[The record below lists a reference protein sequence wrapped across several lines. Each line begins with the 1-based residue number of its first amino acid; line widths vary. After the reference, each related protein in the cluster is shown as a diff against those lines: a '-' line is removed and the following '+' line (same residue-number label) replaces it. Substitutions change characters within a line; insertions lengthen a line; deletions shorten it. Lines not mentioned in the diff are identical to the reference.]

1 MEHVFSPKRLAV
13 VGASS
18 RPDNLARGI
27 IGNLLRFEY
36 EGEIFPVG
44 RHSGAIR
51 GIPIYDE
58 VGKIPGSIDA
68 AVILTPARTVPDTAR
83 ACLDHGAR
91 ALYVETAG
99 FRELGAE
106 GAGLERTLLEIARSR
121 GARLVGPNCIG
132 VVNAHTGLVTS
143 CIEVH
148 RVSPGAVAVVT
159 QSGGY
164 GVSLLAEFT
173 AKNLGL
179 SKFVSIGNKLDVDEV
194 ACLEYLAA
202 DPATE
207 VVCLYLEGIAD
218 GRRLAE
224 AVARCPKPVVVH
236 KANRGRLARRIAMSH
251 TAALTNDTAVV
262 EAALRQAGAVLA
274 SSINEMVRTAMA
286 LRMAPMK
293 GRRLVAITRSGGHA
307 VMAADTC
314 ERYDFVL
321 PPLPERVI
329 EETRRRTRAHVIK
342 LTNPMD
348 LGDMWDRQ
356 FYFDLLDMCL
366 ADESYDAAVFQY
378 AHMIQDQP
386 PFPPDILER
395 IRAMSE
401 RHGKPVGFCFVHND
415 EMVAN
420 LCRRAVYPVF
430 ASIDD
435 AVTALAVRVRAA
447 AGRREMGLKTRP
459 DRIDTARAE
468 GILQCFEACLG
479 GGAPRFLGSEAF
491 ELLGAYGIPVA
502 PWCVAHD
509 EAEAVSNAGRVG
521 YPAVLKVL
529 SPQLSHKT
537 EAGGVVLGLS
547 SDEELRTALRAMR
560 ANVTARFPDAEIRGF
575 LVQKLV
581 PGGVEVIVG
590 GRRSAEFGPVVI
602 VGLGGV
608 YVEVMADAAMRL
620 APVSADE
627 ARAMIE
633 DLKGHKLLEGVR
645 GQPPADLDALVDVI
659 VRLGVLL
666 ADQPRIAEIDLNP
679 VKVFPAGQ
687 GAMAV
692 DARVIVE

>member
-1 MEHVFSPKRLAV
+1 MEHVFTPKRLAV

-27 IGNLLRFEY
+27 LSNLLRFEY

-51 GIPIYDE
+51 GIPIYDS
-58 VGKIPGSIDA
+58 VAKIPGAIDA
-68 AVILTPARTVPDTAR
+68 AVILTPARVVIETAKS
-83 ACLDHGAR
+83 CIGHGAR
-91 ALYVETAG
+91 VLYVETAG
-99 FRELGAE
+99 FRELGDE
-106 GAGLERTLLEIARSR
+106 GARLEQELLAAARGS

-132 VVNAHTGLVTS
+132 VINAHTGLVTS
-143 CIEVH
+143 FIEVN
-148 RVSPGAVAVVT
+148 RVSPGGIAVVT

-173 AKNLGL
+173 AKNMGL

-194 ACLEYLAA
+194 ACLEYFSR
-202 DPATE
+202 DPQTE
-207 VVCLYLEGIAD
+207 VICLYLEGIAD

-236 KANRGRLARRIAMSH
+236 KANRGWLSQRVAMSH
-251 TAALTNDTAVV
+251 TAALTSDTKVV
-262 EAALRQAGAVLA
+262 ETALRQAGAVLA

-286 LRMAPMK
+286 LRMTPFK

-321 PPLPERVI
+321 PPLPERVLK
-329 EETRRRTRAHVIK
+329 EAKRRTRAHVIK

-348 LGDMWDRQ
+348 LGDMWDQR

-366 ADESYDAAVFQY
+366 SEACYDAAVFQY
-378 AHMIQDQP
+378 AHMIQDRP

-395 IRAMSE
+395 IRDMSE
-401 RHGKPVGFCFVHND
+401 KYKKPVGFCFVHND
-415 EMVAN
+415 ELVAN
-420 LCRRAVYPVF
+420 LCRKAVYPVF
-430 ASIDD
+430 AGIDD
-435 AVTALAVRVRAA
+435 AVTALAVRRGAA
-447 AGRREMGLKTRP
+447 VGSREMGLKERP
-459 DRIDTARAE
+459 ASIDTKRAAAILD
-468 GILQCFEACLG
+468 GIG
-479 GGAPRFLGSEAF
+479 THRDAPL
-491 ELLGAYGIPVA
+491 LLGKEAYEILEAYGVPQA
-502 PWCVAHD
+502 PWCVAGD
-509 EAEAVSNAGRVG
+509 ENDAAPDACRVG
-521 YPAVLKVL
+521 YPAVLKVI

-537 EAGGVVLGLS
+537 EAGGVVLGIS

-560 ANVTARFPDAEIRGF
+560 ADVTARFPDARIQGY

-581 PGGVEVIVG
+581 PGGIEVIVG
-590 GRRSAEFGPVVI
+590 GRRSAEFGPVVM
-602 VGLGGV
+602 VGLGGI

-627 ARAMIE
+627 ARDMVE

-645 GQPPADLDALVDVI
+645 GQAASDLDALADII

-666 ADQPRIAEIDLNP
+666 ADQPRISEIDLNP
-679 VKVFPAGQ
+679 VKVFPEGQ
-687 GAMAV
+687 GALAV